1 VPGSPPSQGSN
12 GAGHEEPPPPR
23 PPLPSHGHR
32 PPLPSRTLPVG
43 AASPPAHSTPEAPVE
58 LAAKLVQMEL
68 EPFPAGPDPLPQPA
82 APTEPSLE
90 AVEEAIASHP
100 VPVSSPPPAGE
111 PLEVIEGLPK
121 SPLDEHLSVPLSSL
135 VGAGGLLIGMVVA
148 AFFVGRASSSAA
160 RLVAHP
166 ALAAVPAMV
175 RAALP
180 APPKPCWM
188 VKQPAMWAPHASR
201 SIPFD
206 AVATTRGT
214 LALGYARDARQA
226 VGIEVDLSS
235 GEVKSRLDDG
245 AKEEIERVVP
255 TPSVEFHVARG
266 GQGAGTQLHFPIEVP
281 ATAPFAVGLTGGG
294 VALAAPPEGAP
305 APLWPLP
312 GDDRLDAASV
322 RTAGDRGF
330 ALVFRRGGAVW
341 GGFVGAD
348 RKARGELVK
357 VAGSGG
363 AVGKPAAGWNGREV
377 AVIFADRPEAEG
389 RYEIRVGRVGP
400 GAIPKAT
407 TVIPLPRGGPG
418 GDAFAPEIAGLPDG
432 RWLLMWTE
440 GAAGS
445 RAVRAQTFAP
455 DFSPLGDPIALSP
468 PAGNFG
474 QGVIGV
480 VGEYAA
486 TVFLSKGSSSY
497 ELWGAVLQCG
507 G

>member
-1 VPGSPPSQGSN
+1 V
-12 GAGHEEPPPPR
+12 
-23 PPLPSHGHR
+23 
-32 PPLPSRTLPVG
+32 
-43 AASPPAHSTPEAPVE
+43 
-58 LAAKLVQMEL
+58 
-68 EPFPAGPDPLPQPA
+68 A
-82 APTEPSLE
+82 APAEPVLE
-90 AVEEAIASHP
+90 ATDEAIALLPAP
-100 VPVSSPPPAGE
+100 VSPPPDGE
-111 PLEVIEGLPK
+111 PLEAIEGLPK
-121 SPLDEHLSVPLSSL
+121 SPLDEHISVPLSSL

-148 AFFVGRASSSAA
+148 AFFVGRASSSSA
-160 RLVAHP
+160 RLVAHK
-166 ALAAVPAMV
+166 ALGTVPAMV

-188 VKQPAMWAPHASR
+188 VKQPVMWAPHASR

-206 AVATTRGT
+206 AVATTRAT
-214 LALGYARDARQA
+214 LALGYARDARRA
-226 VGIEVDLSS
+226 VGIEVDLRT
-235 GEVKSRLDDG
+235 GEVKSRLDDE

-255 TPSVEFHVARG
+255 TPTVEFHVARS
-266 GQGAGTQLHFPIEVP
+266 GQDTGARLHFPIEVP
-281 ATAPFAVGLTGGG
+281 VYDAGRATPFAVGLMEG
-294 VALAAPPEGAP
+294 AIAIAAPPEGAP
-305 APLWPLP
+305 APLWRLP

-322 RTAGDRGF
+322 RAAGDRGF
-330 ALVFRRGGAVW
+330 SLVFRRGGAVW

-348 RKARGELVK
+348 RKPSGELVK
-357 VAGSGG
+357 VAASGG

-389 RYEIRVGRVGP
+389 HYEIRVGHAQPVAMP
-400 GAIPKAT
+400 AITA
-407 TVIPLPRGGPG
+407 VIPLPRGGPG

-445 RAVRAQTFAP
+445 RAVRAQTFTS
-455 DFSPLGDPIALSP
+455 DFRALGDPIALSP